1 MKKIYLLLFAM
12 ANVLS
17 VTLGQNTYF
26 KTEISSF
33 GKYDMTDKTYYILPC
48 NPNLSANDL
57 EFIYYRD
64 IIRQVMVR
72 HKAIYTHNLDSADVC
87 ILLDYAITDESY
99 IATTSVPVWGRTGI
113 ASVTTTSRT
122 TGNVYG
128 NVNSYGSASAYSTG
142 NTASANTNVST
153 YGNAYGSSTT
163 TTTQNYN
170 YNYGVTGYREETYKV
185 NQYLRVLHLYAYDNK
200 IRQEDP
206 IMLWKTSVYSD
217 GSSDDLHYVFP
228 YLANVANHYIGKNTN
243 GKKTLY
249 IYDNNP
255 DVLLMKEQHYL
266 RDDGC
271 VNPKYKETINRDIKL
286 RVVNLLDGATTLALL
301 AWQPS
306 TYGNAVKFKEN
317 TYIIYKGQKILLE
330 RLNVLAHPLHVS
342 SSNLINKN
350 IYRQEI
356 APTLLVLRFPVEMKK
371 GESFDFYSFFDK
383 KEKKPYIV
391 YEDIMLE

>member
-26 KTEISSF
+26 KTETSSF
-33 GKYDMTDKTYYILPC
+33 GKYDMNGKTYYILPC
-48 NPNLSANDL
+48 NSNYSANDL

-64 IIRQVMVR
+64 IIRQVMIR
-72 HKAIYTHNLDSADVC
+72 HKAVYTSNMDSADVC

-128 NVNSYGSASAYSTG
+128 SANSYGSASAYSTG
-142 NTASANTNVST
+142 NTVSANANVST

-200 IRQEDP
+200 IRQTDP
-206 IMLWKTSVYSD
+206 IMLWKTSIYSD
-217 GSSDDLHYVFP
+217 GSGDDLQYIFP

-271 VNPKYKETINRDIKL
+271 VNPRYKETINRDMKL

-371 GESFDFYSFFDK
+371 GESFDFYSFSDK

>member
-1 MKKIYLLLFAM
+1 MKKINLLLLAM
-12 ANVLS
+12 VNVLS
-17 VTLGQNTYF
+17 VTFGQNTYF
-26 KTEISSF
+26 KTETSSF
-33 GKYDMTDKTYYILPC
+33 GKYSMSGKTYYILPC

-57 EFIYYRD
+57 EFVYYRD

-72 HKAIYTHNLDSADVC
+72 HKATYTNDMDSADVC

-99 IATTSVPVWGRTGI
+99 MATTSVPVWGRTGI

-128 NVNSYGSASAYSTG
+128 NINTYGSGSAYSTG
-142 NTASANTNVST
+142 NTVSANANVST

-170 YNYGVTGYREETYKV
+170 YNYGVTGYRQETYKV
-185 NQYLRVLHLYAYDNK
+185 DQYLRVLHLYAYDNK
-200 IRQEDP
+200 VRQEP

-217 GSSDDLHYVFP
+217 GSSDDLQYVFP
-228 YLANVANHYIGKNTN
+228 YLANVANHYIGENTN
-243 GKKTLY
+243 GKKILY

-255 DVLLMKEQHYL
+255 DALLMKEQHYL

-271 VNPKYKETINRDIKL
+271 VNPKYKETINKDIKL
-286 RVVNLLDGATTLALL
+286 RVVNLLDGATTLAML

-306 TYGNAVKFKEN
+306 TYGNAVKFREN
-317 TYIIYKGQKILLE
+317 TYIIYQGQKIFLE
-330 RLNVLAHPLHVS
+330 KLTVLAHPAHAS
-342 SSNLINKN
+342 SSNFINKY

-371 GESFDFYSFFDK
+371 GESFDFYSYSDK
-383 KEKKPYIV
+383 KGNKPYIIF
-391 YEDIMLE
+391 EGIELE